1 MEAEVLNALRDP
13 AGLPTHPLVFL
24 VLGVLT
30 FALHIAAVQ
39 LMLGATGLTL
49 WGSLSKDAHKRQLAS
64 TMLGVGKV
72 MLSVAIVIGV
82 APLLFVQVIYDPFWY
97 ASNVLSAWWVIGF
110 ILILSVG
117 YVLMYVYYWMNGN
130 LHYPKQSVKCPGS
143 LLVSVAL
150 LLVVGFIMH
159 VLTNQMLTPDLWM
172 QWYAPEGK
180 LDTSGTQLHSF
191 NLWRFAFFI
200 SLSVPVTGAF
210 LIAMRRYFR
219 VRADADHAYLD
230 WVGALGMKW
239 ITFGGVASLIVGALW
254 LMGLEGKQA
263 EFVASPWVM
272 VSVAALLGFVAYANW
287 VWNGKRD
294 TMHSYMVMPVGAV
307 ALIVV
312 AASREALR
320 WSVLVGQFGFDVMG
334 YPVNM
339 DWYSTILFFVTFA
352 VLGGGVLGYLLTVA
366 WQAGQTVGQY
376 TPSGVVVK
384 MGNIALTLL
393 ILWVVQFFAVG
404 FYVWMQ

>member
-13 AGLPTHPLVFL
+13 AGLPSHPLVFL

-39 LMLGATGLTL
+39 LMLGASGLTV

-64 TMLGVGKV
+64 TMLGVAKIMV
-72 MLSVAIVIGV
+72 SVAIVIGV

-110 ILILSVG
+110 IAILSVG
-117 YVLMYVYYWMNGN
+117 YIFMYVYYWLNGN
-130 LHYPKQSVKCPGS
+130 LADPKVSVKCPGS
-143 LLVSVAL
+143 LLISIAL

-210 LIAMRRYFR
+210 LIAMRRYSR

-239 ITFGGVASLIVGALW
+239 ITFGGVASLVVGAFW
-254 LMGLEGKQA
+254 MMGLEGKQA

-272 VSVAALLGFVAYANW
+272 VSVAALLGFVAYATW

-294 TMHSYMVMPVGAV
+294 TMHSYMVLPAGAV
-307 ALIVV
+307 ALIIV
-312 AASREALR
+312 ATAREALR
-320 WSVLVGQFGFDVMG
+320 WSVLVGQFGYDVMG

-352 VLGGGVLGYLLTVA
+352 VLGGAVLGYFLTVA
-366 WQAGQTVGQY
+366 WQAGQTVGVY
-376 TPSGVVVK
+376 TPSPIVEK
-384 MGNIALTLL
+384 MGKLSLAVL
-393 ILWVVQFFAVG
+393 ILWVIQFFAVG

>member
-13 AGLPTHPLVFL
+13 AGLPSHPVIFL

-39 LMLGATGLTL
+39 LMLGASGLTL
-49 WGSLSKDAHKRQLAS
+49 WGALSRDSNRRQLAD
-64 TMLGVGKV
+64 TMLGVAKV

-110 ILILSVG
+110 IGILTLG
-117 YVLMYVYYWMNGN
+117 YLLMYVFYWLNDDLPN
-130 LHYPKQSVKCPGS
+130 QPTKCPGS
-143 LLVSVAL
+143 MLASIGL

-159 VLTNQMLTPDLWM
+159 ALTSQMLEPQNWVN
-172 QWYAPEGK
+172 WYAPEGQ
-180 LDTSGTQLHSF
+180 LDTSGSQIHAF

-200 SLSVPVTGAF
+200 SLSAPVTGAF
-210 LIAMRRYFR
+210 LIAMRRYLR
-219 VRADADHAYLD
+219 VRSDASHAYLD

-239 ITFGGVASLIVGALW
+239 IVIGGVLSVVLAALW
-254 LMGLEGKQA
+254 LVDLPEAQA
-263 EFVASPWVM
+263 DFATSPWVM
-272 VSVAALLGFVAYANW
+272 VSLASLLGFVAYALW
-287 VWNGKRD
+287 VWTGKRD
-294 TMHSYMVMPVGAV
+294 SMHGYMVLPVGAV

-312 AASREALR
+312 ATAREALR

-334 YPVNM
+334 YPTNI
-339 DWYSTILFFVTFA
+339 DWYSTLLFFITFA
-352 VLGGGVLGYLLTVA
+352 VLGGGVLAYLLTVA
-366 WQAGQTVGQY
+366 WQAGQTVGTY
-376 TPSGVVVK
+376 TPSVAVTRMGQLALALVVVW
-384 MGNIALTLL
+384 I
-393 ILWVVQFFAVG
+393 IQYFAVG